1 MNSSTALRS
10 LAQVLTIGIVASLA
24 SVTLAQGLT
33 ARQTTLMVNNCVQC
47 HTKPILGAPL
57 IGDQKAWKE
66 VLKKGEDTVL
76 RNVVQGFG
84 SMPPLGYCSTCDE
97 ADFRAL
103 IQAMSGLTNTATP

>member
-1 MNSSTALRS
+1 MKHLRVLVMS
-10 LAQVLTIGIVASLA
+10 LQVLAITTIFTSAS
-24 SVTLAQGLT
+24 LAQGLT

-57 IGDQKAWKE
+57 IGDQAAWAK
-66 VLKKGEDTVL
+66 VLKKGEDIVL
-76 RNVVQGFG
+76 KNVVQGFG

-103 IQAMSGLTNTATP
+103 IQAMSGLTATP

>member
-1 MNSSTALRS
+1 MKQSRFLLVLAKTVSVATMMAFASAS
-10 LAQVLTIGIVASLA
+10 LAQA
-24 SVTLAQGLT
+24 LT
-33 ARQTTLMVNNCVQC
+33 ARQITLMVNNCVQC

-57 IGDQKAWKE
+57 IGDQKAWTT

-103 IQAMSGLTNTATP
+103 IKAMSGLTNTATP

>member
-1 MNSSTALRS
+1 MKMLSIAMMATLTSTS
-10 LAQVLTIGIVASLA
+10 LAQE
-24 SVTLAQGLT
+24 LT
-33 ARQTTLMVNNCVQC
+33 ARQTTLMLNNCVQC

-57 IGDQKAWKE
+57 IGDQKAWAK

-76 RNVVQGFG
+76 KNVVQGFG

-103 IQAMSGLTNTATP
+103 IKTMSGLTNTAAP